1 MSPRNRILPTHKY
14 TCTHTYTHTRTHIH
28 SQIHLETCTLTKTL
42 AHKLTYTQ
50 IVITD
55 TGTCSEDSCKNKDT
69 HIYVG
74 YIHPQGTMYTCS
86 KTKKTNNSKY
96 MYMLPGDA
104 MVCECAGIFR
114 LAAPHSYWRT
124 FEATVFILPFPLS
137 RPCLCQNTKE
147 ILIFAFILT
156 HITFFP
162 GVCHKHKHYFQR
174 QDKTIV
180 SAIELSQVSYKTCS
194 CKIKMQNWQTMC
206 FSVSMVGIFIY
217 FRF

>member
-69 HIYVG
+69 HICICGLFPSTGNNVYVLVQKQRKLIIANICICCQVMPWCANVPVFLDSPPP
-74 YIHPQGTMYTCS
+74 IHIDAHSRPQFSFC
-86 KTKKTNNSKY
+86 
-96 MYMLPGDA
+96 
-104 MVCECAGIFR
+104 
-114 LAAPHSYWRT
+114 
-124 FEATVFILPFPLS
+124 PFPLS

-156 HITFFP
+156 HITFIP
-162 GVCHKHKHYFQR
+162 GVCHKQKHYFQR

-180 SAIELSQVSYKTCS
+180 SAIELSQVSYP
-194 CKIKMQNWQTMC
+194 
-206 FSVSMVGIFIY
+206 
-217 FRF
+217 